1 MIDDRLHQGC
11 SYGELIK
18 RAVERWPDRTAFID
32 DDETVTYQEFGGRVA
47 RVCEALAGLGL
58 VRGDGLAQLSS
69 NRIDAFVVNAA
80 ANVAGIRYTPL
91 HPLGAVDDQ
100 AYILEDGEIAALV
113 VDAPTF
119 AGRGRDLAARTPGL
133 SHLLTLGPADTGDDL
148 LALAATCTA
157 TRPAPVAEASD
168 IGWLAYT
175 GGTTGRPKGVMLS
188 HRSLVTNALL
198 TPAEWDWPRDIR
210 LLAATPIT
218 HAAGLLIVPT
228 LLRGGT
234 VFLPKGFDA
243 DAFLEIVER
252 ERITA
257 TFLVPTMIYVLLDH
271 AETRQS
277 DLSSLEM
284 IIYGAAPM
292 SPARLVEG
300 MDIFGPVFFQIYAQ
314 TEAPN
319 TATALR
325 IADHDPA
332 HPERLASCGSPLAG
346 LQVEVLDA
354 DDAPVADG
362 EVGEICVRG
371 PLVMDGYWKRPEE
384 TAETLRNG
392 WLHTGDMARRDTDG
406 FLYIV
411 DRAKDMIIS
420 GGFNVYPREVEDI
433 LTAHP
438 GVAMAT
444 VIGIPDEKWG
454 EAVKA
459 VVVRKAGAEV
469 TAEDLIALVRDKKG
483 PVQAP
488 KTVDFVDDLPVT
500 ALGKPDKKALRA
512 QFWQDTD
519 RQVH

>member
-18 RAVERWPDRTAFID
+18 RAVDRWPDRTAFID
-32 DDETVTYQEFGGRVA
+32 DDETITYREFGQRVA
-47 RVCEALAGLGL
+47 RVAEALAGLGL

-80 ANVAGIRYTPL
+80 ALVAGIRFTPL
-91 HPLGAVDDQ
+91 HPLGAADDQ
-100 AYILEDGEIAALV
+100 AYILDDGEIAALV
-113 VDAPTF
+113 VDAPGF
-119 AGRGRDLAARTPGL
+119 AERGGDLAARTPGL
-133 SHLLTLGPADTGDDL
+133 KHLLTLGPADAGDDL
-148 LALAATCTA
+148 LALAATSTA
-157 TRPAPVAEASD
+157 SRPAPVAEATD
-168 IGWLAYT
+168 IAWLAYT

-188 HRSLVTNALL
+188 HRSLVTNAILSL
-198 TPAEWDWPRDIR
+198 AEWDWPRDIR

-218 HAAGLLIVPT
+218 HAAGIIILPV

-234 VFLPKGFDA
+234 VVMHKGFDP
-243 DAFLEIVER
+243 DAFLETVEK
-252 ERITA
+252 ERISA

-271 AETRQS
+271 AETRKR
-277 DLSSLEM
+277 DLSSLEL

-292 SPARLVEG
+292 SPARLIESLDV
-300 MDIFGPVFFQIYAQ
+300 FGPVFFQLYAQ

-319 TATALR
+319 TVTALR

-332 HPERLASCGSPLAG
+332 NPERLASCGSPLAG
-346 LQVEVLDA
+346 LQVELMGP
-354 DDAPVADG
+354 DDTPVPDG

-384 TAETLRNG
+384 TAETLKNG
-392 WLHTGDMARRDTDG
+392 WLHTGDMARRDEDG

-420 GGFNVYPREVEDI
+420 GGFNVYPREVEDVI
-433 LTAHP
+433 TTHP
-438 GVAMAT
+438 GVAMAA

-459 VVVRKAGAEV
+459 VVVRKSDADV
-469 TAEDLIALVRDKKG
+469 TAADLIDLVRDMKG
-483 PVQAP
+483 PVQTP
-488 KTVDFVDDLPVT
+488 KTVDFVDDLPLT
-500 ALGKPDKKALRA
+500 ALGKPDKKAVRA
-512 QFWQDTD
+512 LYWDD
-519 RQVH
+519 AGRQVH